1 MTAGAVD
8 AGVISKAEARA
19 LLAEVFE
26 ETALVLGGLVA
37 IHRVDDDFIWRF
49 VRGLDVVRC
58 KAVRRIEDC
67 AAGPAASAAAPA
79 ESNLRPH
86 PAIEDFLLKLRRS

>member
-8 AGVISKAEARA
+8 AGAISKAEARA

-37 IHRVDDDFIWRF
+37 VDRVDDDFVWRF
-49 VRGLDVVRC
+49 VRGLDVVRS

-67 AAGPAASAAAPA
+67 DAGPGASAAPG
-79 ESNLRPH
+79 ESAFRPH